1 MKYIIVSAFILTSNS
16 AYSISEQYNKGMNE
30 YKFLQEKTGEKK
42 FEYPEQPV
50 SSGKFIEKYQALN
63 ELPETGI
70 LDDLTKKYLNRTQLN
85 NNLSVVNYMDAA
97 TWLAI
102 SEPSDAAK
110 KEILEKALKQ
120 WKLIDDIESKKKSHR
135 FIVVNIPS
143 MTLYAYELINNERKL
158 MFTSKVIIGKPTTK
172 TPFNSFEI
180 WAIKYNPTWTPTKN
194 ILNRGLYKNGV
205 YNPEWIKKHGLIM
218 ASNGKYTQP
227 AGEKNALG
235 LLKFETTSNE
245 NIYLHDT
252 NERHLFEK
260 NIRAYSS
267 GCIRVQEFK
276 KIAEWI
282 TEDNDQHYDSEM
294 KKPTHIRKLEE
305 SVPVYITY
313 TLINYNYNRPVYS
326 QDIYKL
332 YN

>member
-1 MKYIIVSAFILTSNS
+1 
-16 AYSISEQYNKGMNE
+16 
-30 YKFLQEKTGEKK
+30 
-42 FEYPEQPV
+42 
-50 SSGKFIEKYQALN
+50 
-63 ELPETGI
+63 
-70 LDDLTKKYLNRTQLN
+70 
-85 NNLSVVNYMDAA
+85 
-97 TWLAI
+97 
-102 SEPSDAAK
+102 
-110 KEILEKALKQ
+110 
-120 WKLIDDIESKKKSHR
+120 
-135 FIVVNIPS
+135 
-143 MTLYAYELINNERKL
+143 
-158 MFTSKVIIGKPTTK
+158 
-172 TPFNSFEI
+172 
-180 WAIKYNPTWTPTKN
+180 
-194 ILNRGLYKNGV
+194 
-205 YNPEWIKKHGLIM
+205 M